1 MFKTIKGKIVIT
13 TLGFIVVGS
22 LVLNTVSILDVNSTP
37 IKKLQANNS
46 KENAIKDTKSNHKN
60 NDYDE
65 LDINSE
71 NNNSTNKYEV
81 VTPKSEN
88 DNKNGF
94 NEKIINNP
102 TSKTEENDI
111 NKETQENTN
120 SELESNE
127 KEFSYDRTTTIYSND
142 NITLLRVEYY
152 LNNKLTYYSV
162 VEQFDA
168 STKSYIEKI
177 YECNRETNVDLL
189 TRTDQYINGNLI
201 KSY

>member
-22 LVLNTVSILDVNSTP
+22 LILNTVSILDVNSTP
-37 IKKLQANNS
+37 IKKLQSNNS
-46 KENAIKDTKSNHKN
+46 KEKAIKDTKSNHKN

-71 NNNSTNKYEV
+71 NNNSTNKDEV

-94 NEKIINNP
+94 NDKIINNP

-120 SELESNE
+120 SKLESNE
-127 KEFSYDRTTTIYSND
+127 KEFSYDRTTTIYAND

-177 YECNRETNVDLL
+177 YECNRETNIDPLI
-189 TRTDQYINGNLI
+189 RTDQYINGNLI